1 MYSFINL
8 TTIRFEEHPFQK
20 PPSSNPLAIVL
31 QGNYSHEKYAK
42 AIFQILTTIGLSE
55 LPHFLT
61 YHCERV
67 KKPTIWLNTVEKLI
81 KLNSDLFNTRAL
93 QHRHIKLISQIDI
106 VRHSLHELHHRQTS
120 NEIHVRNT
128 INEHINGYNSQKQF
142 SFITVKNH
150 IETLDS
156 PEEKIIYLE
165 NQIFDY
171 QQSPPEFI
179 KTSLPSFDRQCE
191 IEIERIKRF
200 MKRTAKKPAETAKN
214 EAAIRKL
221 PFNGPLKVLC
231 DIYYKMMTKKAKG
244 GKPILSWT
252 ITQATEHICNNYCEP
267 DGTPLSPSTVRTYL
281 SPSKPENRPKAE
293 NEFLIDED

>member
-1 MYSFINL
+1 MYSINNL
-8 TTIRFEEHPFQK
+8 TIIKFQEHPFQK

-42 AIFQILTTIGLSE
+42 AVFQMLTTIGLSE
-55 LPHFLT
+55 LPLFLT

-67 KKPTIWLNTVEKLI
+67 RKPAIWLNNLEKLI
-81 KLNSDLFNTRAL
+81 KVNAHLFNNHEE
-93 QHRHIKLISQIDI
+93 QHRRVKLISQIDI
-106 VRHSLHELHHRQTS
+106 TRHSL
-120 NEIHVRNT
+120 NGIHVRHT
-128 INEHINGYNSQKQF
+128 VNEHINGYNAQKQF

-179 KTSLPSFDRQCE
+179 KTTLPAFDKQCE
-191 IEIERIKRF
+191 IEIERIKRYV
-200 MKRTAKKPAETAKN
+200 KRTTKKSAETAKS
-214 EAAIRKL
+214 EATMRKL

-231 DIYYKMMTKKAKG
+231 DIYYKMMTKKVKG
-244 GKPILSWT
+244 GKPILLWS
-252 ITQATEHICNNYCEP
+252 IAQATEHICNNYCEP

-281 SPSKPENRPKAE
+281 SSSKPENRPKGE
-293 NEFLIDED
+293 TEFILDE